1 MRKIICGGTGTGKTF
16 FLMREYERLICEEKI
31 PSERILVLLM
41 NRNQSLNWRKV
52 NNLKIS
58 GRILRTSFFG
68 FVQEEISKFYPILLE
83 SVPEI
88 KSFSVEPVFLTFE
101 TSQFLL
107 SMLIEQRRNAN
118 LAFYDLVMTDSK
130 LAIDISSNFVK
141 AAAAMLS
148 YKDIGKRLYG
158 ALEVKSEEKKAIFEE
173 ADKIIEAYRK
183 RCLECGVMDFAM
195 AVDFYR
201 SVLLEN
207 DVYRQSLAKRFDYVL
222 ADNVEEA
229 VPMQIDLIAELAN
242 MIKGCIVSYN
252 PDGGY
257 GGLFGGNK
265 EYAEKVLFSEFEVE
279 NIGNEAFTCDRSMVE
294 FSEMLF
300 DGICF
305 GKMINKQDAVS
316 IVRMPEV
323 TLRSDMLANAS
334 DYIKGLIQSGY
345 SEKEIAVVS
354 TYADLVT
361 EYVLESNLIKSG
373 IKLNNISRKNRFI
386 DNRFVYALITLGYL
400 CHPQEDLVPTKD
412 DVRAFISMVL
422 DVDPIRSSVLADIV
436 CAQNPF
442 AEFPEVTKWDIV
454 HRIGYKNVKKYNF
467 IRNWINEYRLGAPME
482 IDLFFQKVFT
492 EILLTYGANER
503 DIIDIKR
510 LIDSAYNFKKTVSK
524 FNSVDINR
532 GFLKMIRNNVK
543 SAESIFELEERGE
556 ETGIVLAT
564 PMSFLSNSLSAKVIV
579 LLGFSSDH
587 WLPRCAREISNP
599 FVLTK
604 TWEDGTIYSEEI
616 EEENQR
622 RNMGILMRGL
632 LQRASEKFV
641 TFESRYSGDGYEN
654 DGILPKL
661 FVD

>member
-1 MRKIICGGTGTGKTF
+1 MKKIICGGTGTGKTS
-16 FLMREYERLICEEKI
+16 FLMKEYERLIRDERV

-41 NRNQSLNWRKV
+41 NRNQSLNWRRENSLGV
-52 NNLKIS
+52 S

-68 FVQEEISKFYPILLE
+68 FVQEEISKFYPILLKN
-83 SVPEI
+83 VPEI

-101 TSQFLL
+101 SSQFLL
-107 SMLIEQRRNAN
+107 SMLIEQRRNGN

-141 AAAAMLS
+141 AAAAALS
-148 YKDIGKRLYG
+148 YQDIGKRLYS
-158 ALEVKSEEKKAIFEE
+158 ALEVKSEEKRAVFEE

-201 SVLLEN
+201 TVLLQDET
-207 DVYRQSLAKRFDYVL
+207 YRRSLKKRFDYLLV
-222 ADNVEEA
+222 DNLEEA
-229 VPMQIDLIAELAN
+229 VPMQVDLIDLLSDVL
-242 MIKGCIVSYN
+242 KGCILSYN

-265 EYAEKVLFSEFEVE
+265 AYAEQVLFPKFVLE
-279 NIGNEAFTCDRSMVE
+279 NAENESFTCEKAMVE
-294 FSEMLF
+294 FSDMLF
-300 DGICF
+300 DGIQS
-305 GKMINKQDAVS
+305 GKAIGKVS
-316 IVRMPEV
+316 PEVQFIRMPEV
-323 TLRSDMLANAS
+323 TLRSDMLANVAE
-334 DYIKGLIQSGY
+334 YIKGLVTSGY
-345 SEKEIAVVS
+345 REKDISLVS

-361 EYVLESNLIKSG
+361 EYVLESHLLKSG

-386 DNRFVYALITLGYL
+386 DNKFVYALITLGYL

-467 IRNWINEYRLGAPME
+467 IRNWINEYRAGVPME

-492 EILLTYGANER
+492 EILLTYGASEQ

-524 FNSVDINR
+524 FHSVDVNR

-564 PMSFLSNSLSAKVIV
+564 PMSYLSNSLSAKVII
-579 LLGFSSDH
+579 LIGFSSDH

-604 TWEDGTIYSEEI
+604 TWRDGEIYSEEI
-616 EEENQR
+616 EEQNQR
-622 RNMGILMRGL
+622 ENMAILMRGL
-632 LQRASEKFV
+632 LQRTGEKFV
-641 TFESRYSGDGYEN
+641 TFESRYSGDGFEN

-661 FVD
+661 FA